1 MNCYSSSLMKQETYY
16 GHTRKPNKSFKK
28 YLVLFEQ
35 FFHSMVVNSSRN
47 GKYIYKYCLSI
58 EYHKIY
64 YSIYLTFR
72 YEKELHPTRWSNIR
86 QGTVY
91 GLFVGWMSLTTYI
104 VYSVGFIFGSLLM
117 ADEDH
122 KKLNISD
129 ILVVSDFCH

>member
-1 MNCYSSSLMKQETYY
+1 
-16 GHTRKPNKSFKK
+16 
-28 YLVLFEQ
+28 
-35 FFHSMVVNSSRN
+35 
-47 GKYIYKYCLSI
+47 
-58 EYHKIY
+58 
-64 YSIYLTFR
+64 
-72 YEKELHPTRWSNIR
+72 LHPTRWSNIR